1 MSMSTPRT
9 PPPRRIELADL
20 VALAHQLPPTGVELV
35 RVLGAAP
42 ALALLQRWPGV
53 QMVVPMPLHTY
64 TGSAA
69 AWLPHATQRWDEL
82 QAVIGELAMPELVK
96 RWGGQPLD
104 VPICHLLLNEK
115 RDRWI
120 RRYFDALTA
129 EPGKLSA
136 AKAQR
141 EISLALSE
149 AGQPMTTREIG
160 RTLDRWDIQPPRRN
174 AQQADLFEGWQ

>member
-1 MSMSTPRT
+1 MSTQHT
-9 PPPRRIELADL
+9 PPPRRIELLDL
-20 VALAHQLPPTGVELV
+20 TELAHQLPPTGVELV

-69 AWLPHATQRWDEL
+69 AWHAHAAARWVEL
-82 QAVIGELAMPELVK
+82 EAVIGELAMPALVK
-96 RWGGQPLD
+96 RWGGLPLD

-120 RRYFDALTA
+120 RRRFDALTTQ
-129 EPGKLSA
+129 PGKLSA
-136 AKAQR
+136 AKAMR
-141 EISLALSE
+141 EISLELSE

-160 RTLDRWDIQPPRRN
+160 RTLDRWDIQPPRVT
-174 AQQADLFEGWQ
+174 QGDLFEGMQ